1 MGAINIQSHLN
12 LIGDN
17 PININDFQILNFIA
31 SGGFSKV
38 YKVKFKKS
46 GRIFALKQISKS
58 KIKKNYINFVFSE
71 KEILSDLYNPFLIN
85 LYCTFQDQYNLY
97 YIMDYLGGGD
107 LRYYLLKKKKFNE
120 NQIKFILGC
129 VIVSLEYIHSKKII
143 HRDIKPENLIF
154 DDKVIYIYVILVFQ
168 LEKIMKKK
176 IFKKL
181 ELNVLLHQKEIILIY
196 LIIIPLELLFMKLF
210 IVKYMI
216 IILIKILLNVN

>member
-129 VIVSLEYIHSKKII
+129 IIVSLEYIHSKKII
-143 HRDIKPENLIF
+143 HRDLKPENLIF
-154 DDKVIYIYVILVFQ
+154 DDKGYLHICDFGIS
-168 LEKIMKKK
+168 IM
-176 IFKKL
+176 
-181 ELNVLLHQKEIILIY
+181 ELNVLLLPKEIILIY

>member
-97 YIMDYLGGGD
+97 YIM
-107 LRYYLLKKKKFNE
+107 YYIGK
-120 NQIKFILGC
+120 G
-129 VIVSLEYIHSKKII
+129 
-143 HRDIKPENLIF
+143 NLS
-154 DDKVIYIYVILVFQ
+154 YY
-168 LEKIMKKK
+168 
-176 IFKKL
+176 
-181 ELNVLLHQKEIILIY
+181 
-196 LIIIPLELLFMKLF
+196 
-210 IVKYMI
+210 
-216 IILIKILLNVN
+216 